1 MVKQMKGFTLVELMI
16 VVAILGVLAAIAYPN
31 YQNYVRQTKRADM
44 MTELTRLASTIE
56 AAKLAK
62 GSYTSLRATDY
73 QGSFP
78 KGNAALYDVTATIDR
93 QGWKLTATPKTAGI
107 MAQDGTLTYDSKG
120 IKCRG
125 ANKCG
130 SGSEWKD

>member
-1 MVKQMKGFTLVELMI
+1 MVKQKGFTLVELMI
-16 VVAILGVLAAIAYPN
+16 VVAIIGVLAAIAYPS
-31 YQNYVRQTKRADM
+31 YQNHVRSTKRADM
-44 MTELTRLASTIE
+44 MTELTRLAGSIE
-56 AAKLAK
+56 SAKLAK
-62 GSYTSLRATDY
+62 GSYTKLQASNY

-78 KGNAALYDVTATIDR
+78 TSGTALYDVTATINA
-93 QGWKLTATPKTAGI
+93 QGWTLTATPKATGM

-125 ANKCG
+125 TNKCG

>member
-1 MVKQMKGFTLVELMI
+1 MVKQKGFTLVELMI
-16 VVAILGVLAAIAYPN
+16 VVAIIGVLAAIAYPS
-31 YQNYVRQTKRADM
+31 YQNHVRSTKRADM
-44 MTELTRLASTIE
+44 MTELTRLAGSIE
-56 AAKLAK
+56 SAKLAK
-62 GSYTSLRATDY
+62 GSYTKLQASNY

-78 KGNAALYDVTATIDR
+78 TSGTALYDVTATINR
-93 QGWKLTATPKTAGI
+93 QGWKLTATPKATGM

-125 ANKCG
+125 TNKCG